1 MKPSRL
7 AYDYFARNRI
17 NLYLCS
23 QLGNGGGGEASSIP
37 LLGCNA
43 VLSWGS
49 NKYNDWTQRHLRD
62 TSDKTPNLS

>member
-23 QLGNGGGGEASSIP
+23 WLGNGGGGEASSIP
-37 LLGCNA
+37 LFRLQCSPIMG
-43 VLSWGS
+43 
-49 NKYNDWTQRHLRD
+49 
-62 TSDKTPNLS
+62 